1 MCYYKRDLFKE
12 AQFMDNLQYDKMSFL
27 RKMIL
32 ITVFVLLILWFI
44 FFMRL
49 GVRFNNSIVDNDYD
63 KNVLL
68 MEKAAKKYFTKDVI
82 KDDKFISL
90 KKMYDLKLLDEFK
103 TSYGESCIDIASF
116 VKIEE
121 FHDKYKMDIILVCGD
136 NNKTKTVYY

>member
-49 GVRFNNSIVDNDYD
+49 GVRFNNSIVDNDCD

-90 KKMYDLKLLDEFK
+90 KKMYDLKLLDELK